1 MKLQRVEDKVP
12 LKGAEISETG
22 DDLRQLVDRELEE
35 ILRGPSFC
43 NSRQSERL
51 LRYLVGQSLGGRED
65 LLHEKQVGAA
75 VFGRQPGYDTTVD
88 PIVRVR
94 VNEIRKRLAKHYQTV
109 ADARP
114 VRFEILAGN
123 YRVRFVTPK
132 PEPSV
137 TEPQPVHRAPG
148 RWWNAAPWYAYLG
161 LVLAI
166 VVLIAGLIAGSVW
179 LRSPAK
185 GAAEEFWGPAMRSP
199 QPVILCVGHPVVY
212 RLSRKYWLRGNA
224 TPPDHFQYQTVAPQ
238 LPPHQHLNTE
248 DIVVIPD
255 QYIGLGS
262 AYAMARI
269 SALLA
274 RNHKES
280 EIRFGND
287 VSFTDLK
294 RAPSVLIGAF
304 SNRWTLEITKDHRF
318 VFETVGEVPVVRD
331 RQSGKVWA
339 LSGLQENGRTPED
352 YVIVTRMLE
361 SKTGQ
366 FTVIAAGI
374 TQYGCQA
381 AGDVLTNPGRLE
393 LIARALP
400 RGWQAKSLQLLLHVP
415 MVGQSPGTPSLIAFQ
430 LW

>member
-1 MKLQRVEDKVP
+1 MKIQPAEDKAP
-12 LKGAEISETG
+12 LKGAEISGNKENS
-22 DDLRQLVDRELEE
+22 LRLRVDTELEE
-35 ILRGPSFC
+35 ILRGPAFC

-51 LRYLVGQSLGGRED
+51 LRYLVSQSLDGRED
-65 LLHEKQVGAA
+65 LLHEKQVGVA

-94 VNEIRKRLAKHYQTV
+94 INEIRKRLAKHYQTV
-109 ADARP
+109 GELRP

-123 YRVRFVTPK
+123 YRVHFITPTAAVQ
-132 PEPSV
+132 V
-137 TEPQPVHRAPG
+137 TEVQPVHRARG
-148 RWWNAAPWYAYLG
+148 KWWYVSGGVALA
-161 LVLAI
+161 VL
-166 VVLIAGLIAGSVW
+166 GLIAISLW
-179 LRSPAK
+179 LRPPAK
-185 GAAEEFWGPAMRSP
+185 DAAEEFWGPALRSP

-212 RLSRKYWLRGNA
+212 RLSRKYWLRSKAG
-224 TPPDHFQYQTVAPQ
+224 PPDHFQYQTVAPQ
-238 LPPHQHLNTE
+238 LSPHEHLNAE

-304 SNRWTLEITKDHRF
+304 SNRWTLEITKEHRF

-331 RQSGKVWA
+331 RQSGKIWA
-339 LSGLQENGRTPED
+339 LSRLQENGSTPED
-352 YVIVTRMLE
+352 YMIVTRMLL

-381 AGDVLTNPGRLE
+381 AGDVLTNAGTLE
-393 LIARALP
+393 QIVRGLP
-400 RGWQAKSLQLLLHVP
+400 WGWEAKSLQLLLHVP
-415 MVGQSPGTPSLIAFQ
+415 MVGQSPGTPSLVAWQI
-430 LW
+430 W

>member
-1 MKLQRVEDKVP
+1 MKIQSVEDKAP
-12 LKGAEISETG
+12 LKGVEISGNRENS
-22 DDLRQLVDRELEE
+22 LRLVVDAELEE
-35 ILRGPSFC
+35 ILRGPAFC

-51 LRYLVGQSLGGRED
+51 LRYLVSQSLDGRED
-65 LLHEKQVGAA
+65 LLHEKQVGVA

-94 VNEIRKRLAKHYQTV
+94 INEIRKRLAKHYQTV
-109 ADARP
+109 GEVRP

-123 YRVRFVTPK
+123 YRVRFITATPAVQVS
-132 PEPSV
+132 EA
-137 TEPQPVHRAPG
+137 QPVHRARG
-148 RWWNAAPWYAYLG
+148 KWWYVSGGVALA
-161 LVLAI
+161 VL
-166 VVLIAGLIAGSVW
+166 GLIASSLW
-179 LRSPAK
+179 LRPPAK
-185 GAAEEFWGPAMRSP
+185 NAAEEFWGPALRSP

-212 RLSRKYWLRGNA
+212 RLSRKYWLRSKAG
-224 TPPDHFQYQTVAPQ
+224 PPDHFQYQTVAPQ
-238 LPPHQHLNTE
+238 LSPHEHLNAE

-304 SNRWTLEITKDHRF
+304 SNRWTLEITKEHRF

-339 LSGLQENGRTPED
+339 LSSLQENGRTPED
-352 YVIVTRMLE
+352 YVIVTRMLQ

-381 AGDVLTNPGRLE
+381 AGDVLTNAATLE
-393 LIARALP
+393 QIVRGLP
-400 RGWQAKSLQLLLHVP
+400 RGWEAKSLQLLLHVP
-415 MVGQSPGTPSLIAFQ
+415 LVGQSPGTASLVAWQI
-430 LW
+430 W